1 MNKRIINF
9 SAMLILTLANLLI
22 NSSIH
27 AQAPQKMSYQ
37 AVIRNSSNTLVTNQ
51 EIGMRI
57 SILQGSASGTA
68 VYVET
73 QKPTSNTSGL
83 VSIEIGGGTIVSGIF
98 SAIDW
103 ANGPYFIK
111 TESDPKGGKNYNIVA
126 TSQLLSVPYALY
138 AERSGTPGPKGDKG
152 DKGDTGLQGPKGD
165 KGEPGAQGIQG
176 PIGLTGAKGETGA
189 QGLPG
194 KDGIDGKNGLDGK
207 EGIQGPKGDKGE
219 AGVQGIQ
226 GPIGLT
232 GAKGETGAQGL
243 PGKDGIDGKN
253 GLDGKEGI
261 QGPKGDKGDTGAQGP
276 KGDPGSSNQ
285 QLSVSATGDTLRLQN
300 GGFVIIPGISVAN
313 RPMIVVTP
321 GNGVSDADGNTYSS
335 IILNGQ
341 EWMAENL
348 RTTTYANGDPIPNV
362 TDNTQW
368 QNLTIGAWAH
378 YNNDSQYE
386 NPYGKLYNRYSVND
400 SRNVCPTGWH
410 VPSDAEWSIFINYLD
425 PNADGGN
432 NNPYSN
438 GLRNTAG
445 GKMKSTGTQYW
456 LPLNQDA
463 TNESGFSGLPGG
475 YRFSGYFDHIG
486 KHGIFWGSKEDAA
499 YSILL
504 DDGTGD
510 VYSGYDDDKTNGYSV
525 RCLRD

>member
-165 KGEPGAQGIQG
+165 KGEPGA
-176 PIGLTGAKGETGA
+176 
-189 QGLPG
+189 
-194 KDGIDGKNGLDGK
+194 
-207 EGIQGPKGDKGE
+207 
-219 AGVQGIQ
+219 QGIQ